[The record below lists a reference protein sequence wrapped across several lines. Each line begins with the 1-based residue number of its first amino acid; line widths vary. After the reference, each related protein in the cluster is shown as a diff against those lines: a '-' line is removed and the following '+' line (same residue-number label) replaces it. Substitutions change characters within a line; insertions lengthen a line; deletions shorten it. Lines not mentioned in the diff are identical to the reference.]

1 MNKNL
6 ILSLSL
12 FVTMICS
19 PAVSA
24 ITADDYKLKMDS
36 VLETVDLSLID
47 SGILEGYGFS
57 LISPSQLDGISTEN
71 CVNSDVVQMLYSGL
85 CDSQINGNQLPSM
98 SQFNDDTDDDAA
110 RIVYVDY
117 NQLDPDAESNGW
129 IKIIDEQI
137 ILVPNSPSPFVKKR
151 CKIQRVKCQTYF
163 NPAKNRLQPK

>member
-71 CVNSDVVQMLYSGL
+71 CVNSDVVQMLYSDFALVRSVALANPTTQMNVSDLPNGTYYL
-85 CDSQINGNQLPSM
+85 NIVENGEVVDRQI
-98 SQFNDDTDDDAA
+98 
-110 RIVYVDY
+110 V
-117 NQLDPDAESNGW
+117 
-129 IKIIDEQI
+129 IIQH
-137 ILVPNSPSPFVKKR
+137 
-151 CKIQRVKCQTYF
+151 
-163 NPAKNRLQPK
+163 